1 MISCFKKKRIFGL
14 ALVLYFSIYA
24 ASPLLYAGAN
34 QKTPE
39 GIRATKTDSVYGSDL
54 HIYLYELIY
63 STFASK
69 SSKETSKPIAAILLL
84 KKRAVLSEDKAS
96 TLIHLADLA
105 MLDVRLIFPT
115 NPSFPVSMHVVY
127 NAYENFPRL
136 FSGLSPPQQT

>member
-39 GIRATKTDSVYGSDL
+39 GIRATKTDFVYGSDL
-54 HIYLYELIY
+54 HIYIYELIY

-69 SSKETSKPIAAILLL
+69 SSKETSKPIAAILHL

-96 TLIHLADLA
+96 ILIHLADVA

-136 FSGLSPPQQT
+136 FSGLSPPQPA